1 MEGFLFTGAD
11 PRAVHAL
18 SVPEFLRLH
27 VRVVVV
33 PDAVRHSLT
42 ASGRLPDIRRPAL
55 RGLCGFFKVFFPRK
69 PKLNYSCA
77 KTT

>member
-18 SVPEFLRLH
+18 SVAELLRLH

-42 ASGRLPDIRRPAL
+42 ASGRVSDIRCPAL
-55 RGLCGFFKVFFPRK
+55 
-69 PKLNYSCA
+69 
-77 KTT
+77 